1 MRIHFSANL
10 SEAQQA
16 EIQQLFQQFQ
26 HETLQQNLLALNAIK
41 KWSSVQRFYALSL

>member
-1 MRIHFSANL
+1 MSIHFSANL

-26 HETLQQNLLALNAIK
+26 HLAYNVI
-41 KWSSVQRFYALSL
+41 